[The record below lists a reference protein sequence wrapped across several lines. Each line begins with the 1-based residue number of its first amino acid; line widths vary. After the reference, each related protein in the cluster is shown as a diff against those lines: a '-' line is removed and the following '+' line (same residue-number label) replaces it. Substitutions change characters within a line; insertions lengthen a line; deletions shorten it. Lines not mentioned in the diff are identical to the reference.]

1 MNINQNIYSRIA
13 LKVAILLL
21 TVTLGACASTP
32 DEGLAEATA
41 GGKSAALKQQNAPT
55 VNFSQKQ
62 YLIGVD
68 DIIQVSVWRNPE
80 LTVTVPVR
88 PDGKVSLPLIGD
100 VRAGGLPPMVVAANI
115 EKKLKSY
122 IRSPKVAVILTQLKS
137 HEYLTRI
144 RVTGAVR
151 TPSSMPFR
159 QGMTVLD
166 ALLQAGGVND
176 FAAAGRSKIYR
187 KVNGKVLAIK
197 VDLDDILNEG
207 ALETN
212 IVLVPGDVLTVP
224 ERLF

>member
-13 LKVAILLL
+13 FKVTILLI
-21 TVTLGACASTP
+21 TAALGACASTP
-32 DEGLAEATA
+32 DEGLADATSSSN
-41 GGKSAALKQQNAPT
+41 SATQNQKKASEVT
-55 VNFSQKQ
+55 FSQKQ
-62 YLIGVD
+62 YLIGID

-115 EKKLKSY
+115 EKKLRSY
-122 IRSPKVAVILTQLKS
+122 IRSPKVAVILTELRS
-137 HEYLTRI
+137 HEFLTRI

-151 TPSSMPFR
+151 TPSSMPYR

-166 ALLQAGGVND
+166 AVLQAGGVND
-176 FAAAGRSKIYR
+176 FAAAGRSKLYR
-187 KVNGKVLAIK
+187 KVNGKVQVIN

-212 IVLVPGDVLTVP
+212 LILIPGDVLTVP